1 MSKSMDILLEDVALE
16 EEMLEVYEADQSAAF
31 NRSTTKRIPGSK
43 KQSSDF
49 VSCDLSLVS
58 LSEISGAIRSIGKG
72 LFGKR

>member
-1 MSKSMDILLEDVALE
+1 MSKSMDMLLEDVALE
-16 EEMLEVYEADQSAAF
+16 EEMLEVCEADQSAAL
-31 NRSTTKRIPGSK
+31 NSLVIKRIPGRN

-49 VSCDLSLVS
+49 ASRDLSLVS